1 MAFMKSQRSKTHQRA
16 RVKTPRALKMQ
27 SSFLGRFSP
36 TFAIAT
42 LRVVRYSRPR
52 VLPALDFRVSR
63 TVVHTYYLFPPFSFF
78 FFFFLK
84 SLQKTKR
91 FFRSRCF
98 SRGEDDPSGRT
109 RPRNSAASRSARW
122 RNDGGAEEG
131 ERCRRR
137 RRQKTTATSSSKRRI
152 IIFIGKSLD
161 DDDDE
166 TTTRCLACSGKLTSS
181 VAWRT
186 SPRSEGFG
194 RDGTIRF
201 RSQRA
206 PCERSRDA
214 TDAREPRFFTSKKVP
229 LCRRLMTRKRKKEG
243 TAPRSI
249 TKRRK
254 IRWSFRA
261 NSRRD

>member
-1 MAFMKSQRSKTHQRA
+1 MKSQRSKTHQRV

-36 TFAIAT
+36 HFAIAT
-42 LRVVRYSRPR
+42 LRVVRYERPR
-52 VLPALDFRVSR
+52 IIPALDFCVSR
-63 TVVHTYYLFPPFSFF
+63 TVVHTICFLLFLFSSSSS
-78 FFFFLK
+78 K
-84 SLQKTKR
+84 SLRDFAHTQKR
-91 FFRSRCF
+91 EFFARCF

-214 TDAREPRFFTSKKVP
+214 TDAREPRFFT
-229 LCRRLMTRKRKKEG
+229 
-243 TAPRSI
+243 
-249 TKRRK
+249 
-254 IRWSFRA
+254 
-261 NSRRD
+261 

>member
-1 MAFMKSQRSKTHQRA
+1 M
-16 RVKTPRALKMQ
+16 
-27 SSFLGRFSP
+27 G
-36 TFAIAT
+36 
-42 LRVVRYSRPR
+42 
-52 VLPALDFRVSR
+52 
-63 TVVHTYYLFPPFSFF
+63 
-78 FFFFLK
+78 
-84 SLQKTKR
+84 QKTKR

-161 DDDDE
+161 DDDDDE
-166 TTTRCLACSGKLTSS
+166 TTTRC
-181 VAWRT
+181 
-186 SPRSEGFG
+186 
-194 RDGTIRF
+194 
-201 RSQRA
+201 
-206 PCERSRDA
+206 
-214 TDAREPRFFTSKKVP
+214 FTSKKVP

-261 NSRRD
+261 NSRRG

>member
-1 MAFMKSQRSKTHQRA
+1 MGTKNKEIFSLSMFF
-16 RVKTPRALKMQ
+16 PR
-27 SSFLGRFSP
+27 
-36 TFAIAT
+36 
-42 LRVVRYSRPR
+42 
-52 VLPALDFRVSR
+52 
-63 TVVHTYYLFPPFSFF
+63 
-78 FFFFLK
+78 
-84 SLQKTKR
+84 
-91 FFRSRCF
+91 
-98 SRGEDDPSGRT
+98 EDDPSGRT
-109 RPRNSAASRSARW
+109 RPTNSAASRSARW

-152 IIFIGKSLD
+152 IIFIGKSLDD

-229 LCRRLMTRKRKKEG
+229 LYRRLMMTTRKRKKEG

-261 NSRRD
+261 NSRSG